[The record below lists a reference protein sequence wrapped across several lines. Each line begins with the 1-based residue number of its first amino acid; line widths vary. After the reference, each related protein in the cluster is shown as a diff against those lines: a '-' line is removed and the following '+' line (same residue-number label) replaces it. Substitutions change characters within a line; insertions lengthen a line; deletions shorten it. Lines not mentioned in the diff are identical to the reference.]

1 RDRKGSVIAGATVTV
16 VSRTTGEKWSVIT
29 NDRGNYAVQFLPP
42 DTYNVAVTA
51 HGFKQLLFDN
61 VPVAIT
67 ETTACN
73 ADLEVGSI
81 EESVTLSAT
90 PFLDQT
96 AGPQLGRVVDS
107 RGVSELPLA
116 TRNFTQILAL
126 SPGVVLA
133 LIDSTAVGSNSQS
146 VSVNGARVSQNNY
159 EINGVD
165 ANNFVT
171 NNALYLAVPAPE
183 TIQEF
188 KVQTSLYDA
197 TFGHS
202 GGGNVQAVTKSGN
215 NAFHGA
221 AYEYFRDEALNANNP
236 FLKAVGV
243 QRPVLERNV
252 FGGTL
257 GGPIRK
263 ERAFFFIS
271 YQGTRERNGASPSSL
286 SSNILIAQGL
296 TDDRSEQT
304 LLKTFRPTPPNG
316 QPVTSINPT
325 ALALLNLKLPS
336 GQFLIPTPQAD
347 GNYSGSAP
355 SRSREDQFNTNFDYV
370 ISERNWFAAKFFFA
384 NAPETLALNDGPN
397 SANVPGFG
405 SEQQNNNR
413 VISLQ
418 DIHDFS
424 PTVINEVRLGYNFI
438 RGVSFPQEPVK
449 DSDVGI
455 KR

>member
-1 RDRKGSVIAGATVTV
+1 MRATQGIAFFSPFSFFLLLCISLPTLAQSQTSGRLAGTVRDQKGAVIAEATVTV

-81 EESVTLSAT
+81 EEQSVTITAT

-96 AGPQLGRVVDS
+96 DGPQLGRVVDS
-107 RGVSELPLA
+107 RVVSELPLA

-165 ANNFVT
+165 ANNFGT

-188 KVQTSLYDA
+188 KVQTSLYDS

-202 GGGNVQAVTKSGN
+202 GGGNVQAVTKSG
-215 NAFHGA
+215 
-221 AYEYFRDEALNANNP
+221 
-236 FLKAVGV
+236 
-243 QRPVLERNV
+243 
-252 FGGTL
+252 T
-257 GGPIRK
+257 
-263 ERAFFFIS
+263 
-271 YQGTRERNGASPSSL
+271 
-286 SSNILIAQGL
+286 
-296 TDDRSEQT
+296 
-304 LLKTFRPTPPNG
+304 
-316 QPVTSINPT
+316 
-325 ALALLNLKLPS
+325 
-336 GQFLIPTPQAD
+336 
-347 GNYSGSAP
+347 
-355 SRSREDQFNTNFDYV
+355 
-370 ISERNWFAAKFFFA
+370 
-384 NAPETLALNDGPN
+384 
-397 SANVPGFG
+397 
-405 SEQQNNNR
+405 
-413 VISLQ
+413 
-418 DIHDFS
+418 
-424 PTVINEVRLGYNFI
+424 
-438 RGVSFPQEPVK
+438 
-449 DSDVGI
+449 
-455 KR
+455 